1 MMRIVVSPY
10 HLTTREAPALA
21 ALLLADEVVTL
32 LPMGDAGGKAV
43 ARDVADRSA
52 SYRELVRSWAWTEE
66 LWHSGLLRGGV
77 EDKTAVP
84 DVRSAACE
92 ITDDEWLSSLRPLM
106 HDRLFEDERAYLN
119 ALASDI
125 LKGGPDPGITVPVA
139 AGLDRF
145 GARHGAFV
153 SRSHPVSLAQK
164 AEFGLLEDRVSIIL
178 PVLLQADAERLSIA
192 REVLRAPLGHLRAA
206 LERCEA
212 ARGGASG
219 IRADD
224 LQAAAAAY
232 SLAFG
237 NSSAQLAKGCEQD
250 EVRMV
255 VGDVALTCGT
265 LPADAVLRSSL
276 RALTAV
282 SRTRS
287 SSAADETTAGLVRSP
302 GKPVSILCFKVLG
315 ASNNREKR

>member
-1 MMRIVVSPY
+1 MRIVVSPY

-77 EDKTAVP
+77 DDKTAVP
-84 DVRSAACE
+84 DVRNAAGA
-92 ITDDEWLSSLRPLM
+92 ITDDEWLASLRPLM

-119 ALASDI
+119 ALAADI

-145 GARHGAFV
+145 AARLGAFV

-164 AEFGLLEDRVSIIL
+164 AEFGLLEDRISIIV

-192 REVLRAPLGHLRAA
+192 REVLRAPLAQLRAA

-224 LQAAAAAY
+224 LQAAAGAY
-232 SLAFG
+232 ASAFENSASLV
-237 NSSAQLAKGCEQD
+237 AKGCEQD

-282 SRTRS
+282 SRSRS
-287 SSAADETTAGLVRSP
+287 SSATDETTAGLVRSP